1 MRRVVSVWLP
11 RFATDRMANRPGAG
25 RGDPLA
31 PPPRAA
37 PKAIPAAT
45 VTQARGAWRL
55 AAVNAAAARMGLT
68 PGLSLAD
75 ARAQVPALDTIPADP
90 AADARALTRLAR
102 WAGRYT
108 PWTAVDAS
116 APEDA
121 GIPGAGLWLDV
132 TGCAHLFGGEDALL
146 ADLSRRL
153 DAAGYTARAGLAATP
168 GAAWALARFDDSK
181 QAPRPWRAIAAGAE
195 KDSLAGLPMAALRL
209 PSETTEALARLG
221 LRRVGDLYPL
231 TRASLALRFGLEPC
245 LRLDQAL
252 GDRDEPLSPL
262 SPPPLFQV
270 RLNFPEPVGR
280 ADDIALAL
288 DRLLAALAPRLSR
301 AGKGARRLDFTL
313 FRVDGTTAS
322 IRVGTGRASR
332 DTAHLAGLFRDKLDG
347 LDPGFGI
354 ETALL
359 AARAVDPLP
368 PGQDSLPAT
377 AAPTGGP
384 RGNPDRQLDRLI
396 DRLANRLGPG
406 GLVALHPRAS
416 HLPERAQELGPPDHG
431 KRPPA
436 PTTPPS
442 TAAATAPR
450 PIHLLPQPEPVDALT
465 PGVLGPP
472 AAFRWRRRQ
481 HRVVHADGPERIAP
495 EWWRDLLGPGDG
507 PGGGPD
513 GDPDAGADAAETRD
527 YYRVEDE
534 TGARFWLFRTGRPL
548 PGRAPQ
554 WFLHGVFP

>member
-1 MRRVVSVWLP
+1 
-11 RFATDRMANRPGAG
+11 
-25 RGDPLA
+25 
-31 PPPRAA
+31 
-37 PKAIPAAT
+37 
-45 VTQARGAWRL
+45 
-55 AAVNAAAARMGLT
+55 MGLT

-75 ARAQVPALDTIPADP
+75 ARAQVPALDTTPADP
-90 AADARALTRLAR
+90 AADVRALTRLAR

-168 GAAWALARFDDSK
+168 GAAWALARFSAAK
-181 QAPRPWRAIAAGAE
+181 QTSSRPSSGPWQAITAGTE
-195 KDSLAGLPMAALRL
+195 KDNLARLPMAALRL
-209 PSETTEALARLG
+209 PGETTEALARLG
-221 LRRVGDLYPL
+221 LRRIGDLYPL
-231 TRASLALRFGLEPC
+231 TRASLALRFGLESC

-262 SPPPLFQV
+262 SPPPLFQA
-270 RLNFPEPVGR
+270 RLNFPEPIGR

-288 DRLLAALAPRLSR
+288 DRLLEALTPSLSR

-322 IRVGTGRASR
+322 VSVGTGRATR
-332 DTAHLAGLFRDKLDG
+332 DAAHLTGLFRDKLNG

-359 AARAVDPLP
+359 AARTVDPLP
-368 PGQDSLPAT
+368 PGQDILPAT
-377 AAPTGGP
+377 TSTEGP
-384 RGNPDRQLDRLI
+384 HGNLDRLI

-406 GLVALHPRAS
+406 GVVALHPRAS
-416 HLPERAQELGPPDHG
+416 HLPERAQELGPPDRG
-431 KRPPA
+431 KPLPA
-436 PTTPPS
+436 PTTAPV
-442 TAAATAPR
+442 TAPR

-465 PGVLGPP
+465 PAILGPP
-472 AAFRWRRRQ
+472 AAFRWRQRQ

-495 EWWRDLLGPGDG
+495 EWWRDLLGPGNG
-507 PGGGPD
+507 PGGAPD
-513 GDPDAGADAAETRD
+513 GDPDAGADEAETRD

-534 TGARFWLFRTGRPL
+534 TGARFWLFRTGRLL